1 MNEQITTL
9 LPQQS
14 AITRTALTSLNM
26 YHHIQS
32 SSLNEEEWRSLI
44 KRLKQE
50 LIPLLPGKMGLQLGN
65 VLEELTIH
73 DQKQL
78 NHLLKGLANPHIYT
92 HLNDISK
99 PTNQMMTENVL
110 SPVRF
115 GEDSISCIWYSKI
128 EPPSHLKTEPLQ

>member
-1 MNEQITTL
+1 
-9 LPQQS
+9 
-14 AITRTALTSLNM
+14 
-26 YHHIQS
+26 
-32 SSLNEEEWRSLI
+32 
-44 KRLKQE
+44 K

-99 PTNQMMTENVL
+99 QTNQMMSENVL
-110 SPVRF
+110 SPVHF
-115 GEDSISCIWYSKI
+115 EEDSIPFILNKIILQSEGRGQNIIDQKSTMMIAITSLKIGRATCRESCMKYSVALI
-128 EPPSHLKTEPLQ
+128 LGSN